1 MNHISVNIKELKP
14 YARLS
19 NNTTKVGN
27 QEKDDDIK
35 IPLSTQNAVKYLLQ
49 GTLRLR
55 VCRYCLHVSNKLSEF
70 DEVLTLA
77 VSGALHEVTIRD
89 IVASFHPYKVAVDAN
104 FPNKICNECV
114 NRAISCYLFT
124 QQCERAERAIRN
136 CFDDVYNN
144 FEKLDSL
151 EPVKKRGKRKLHP
164 NHNIIYA
171 EHVDVMDYAEPVI
184 NIVNITTE
192 NSVQSLDKMS
202 ELECQKCW
210 QVLPSKELLLNHENS
225 HPKSMW
231 FNCRL
236 CGKSFVK
243 RSQLRK
249 HIKDAHKYIDDTSQE
264 NQNEG
269 FKCKECGLENKS
281 LGEHFQHI
289 EKHKFKLL
297 LNSLMQRKDDSLC
310 TVCLDKSSRLTNLAD
325 TVHLHGGYSGL
336 TGDKSIKNILTV
348 TVPGINL
355 DTYTGNKICDKC
367 YNHAISSYIFVV
379 KIHHVRS
386 RLNTCISE
394 MLDRL
399 STIGDSNKN
408 LMVEISQDTILP
420 MLKLDELEETS
431 ENDDE
436 SKVDVLEDE
445 FRISDSE
452 SYDSSNSD
460 NNDYSRS
467 LLDKPLYN
475 QTKNDS
481 ISLDYDTPLYNP
493 AKNVTRTYTKKKLV
507 NGYQNEIDTNIF
519 KDICSEF
526 LTFNKKLK
534 RPKHVPKYRYT
545 CPLCNKHFIS
555 EYFLKKHIL
564 KHTQRN
570 VQCNICL
577 NIFKSK
583 FYLFE
588 HKKMEHVL
596 KLQTFITCKVCGRR
610 FSNVKQMKQHRKSHR
625 TKDCQLCDKLFVSQQ
640 HYDVHMQRH
649 AVKFNACRNKHVQT
663 CSFCEKPCSNENE
676 LSLHVNK
683 VHLQIKPYS
692 CDMCDRQFYTETNLS
707 SHKKLHS
714 LFSKESCAFCCKTF
728 KCRKHLVIHVRK
740 HIGMKPHSCPVC
752 RQCFYSDNYLKK
764 HMKVFHGGIYSC
776 RLCRTVLP
784 SQLEL
789 KSHINLMHSSM

>member
-1 MNHISVNIKELKP
+1 
-14 YARLS
+14 
-19 NNTTKVGN
+19 
-27 QEKDDDIK
+27 
-35 IPLSTQNAVKYLLQ
+35 
-49 GTLRLR
+49 
-55 VCRYCLHVSNKLSEF
+55 
-70 DEVLTLA
+70 
-77 VSGALHEVTIRD
+77 
-89 IVASFHPYKVAVDAN
+89 
-104 FPNKICNECV
+104 
-114 NRAISCYLFT
+114 
-124 QQCERAERAIRN
+124 
-136 CFDDVYNN
+136 
-144 FEKLDSL
+144 
-151 EPVKKRGKRKLHP
+151 
-164 NHNIIYA
+164 
-171 EHVDVMDYAEPVI
+171 
-184 NIVNITTE
+184 
-192 NSVQSLDKMS
+192 
-202 ELECQKCW
+202 
-210 QVLPSKELLLNHENS
+210 
-225 HPKSMW
+225 
-231 FNCRL
+231 
-236 CGKSFVK
+236 
-243 RSQLRK
+243 
-249 HIKDAHKYIDDTSQE
+249 
-264 NQNEG
+264 
-269 FKCKECGLENKS
+269 
-281 LGEHFQHI
+281 
-289 EKHKFKLL
+289 
-297 LNSLMQRKDDSLC
+297 
-310 TVCLDKSSRLTNLAD
+310 
-325 TVHLHGGYSGL
+325 
-336 TGDKSIKNILTV
+336 
-348 TVPGINL
+348 
-355 DTYTGNKICDKC
+355 
-367 YNHAISSYIFVV
+367 
-379 KIHHVRS
+379 
-386 RLNTCISE
+386 

-740 HIGMKPHSCPVC
+740 HIVVDELCFLCFKESVNAQSIRSKLEVKSELFDETLNLADMIIYLFPSFELCLTKVCGKCANLIISMYIAIKRNNVMTRIINSIIDNINIKLPKSNPPCQDRLGKLNIKVNLIKIMKQSFKFTRKYDQPTDDNYDETVPNKIEENTSQE
-752 RQCFYSDNYLKK
+752 RQCQICSVMENFEEAYIPESSPL
-764 HMKVFHGGIYSC
+764 
-776 RLCRTVLP
+776 R
-784 SQLEL
+784 SQGYV
-789 KSHINLMHSSM
+789 KSTNPNLISTRGDPL